1 MGNEAKCRA
10 RVGKEVF
17 AGKALLETKEILFR
31 GETRVKVELST
42 VKSAKVAGE
51 WLQVQTAEG
60 KFEFEL
66 GAETAEKWAK
76 KILNPKSRVEKLG
89 VKVGSKVAVIGK
101 LDGEFLGELEKLK
114 VEVTTKIGK
123 NVEIV
128 FLAAEAKPELNL
140 LAKIVKQIEG
150 ATALWVVYPKG
161 LKTITEMDVLTAG
174 RATGLKDVKVVG
186 FSATHTA
193 LKFVIP
199 VSQR

>member
-1 MGNEAKCRA
+1 MGKEAKCRM
-10 RVGKEVF
+10 RVGKNVF

-31 GETRVKVELST
+31 GETRVKVELSA
-42 VKSAKVAGE
+42 VKSAKMAGA

-60 KFEFEL
+60 EFEFEL

-76 KILNPKSRVEKLG
+76 KILHPKSRAEKLG
-89 VKVGSKVAVIGK
+89 VKAGSKVAAVGK

-114 VEVTTKIGK
+114 MEVTSKIAK
-123 NVEIV
+123 NTEIV
-128 FLAAEAKPELNL
+128 FLVAEAKAELNS
-140 LAKIVKQIEG
+140 LAKIAKQIEG
-150 ATALWVVYPKG
+150 ATGLWVVYPKG
-161 LKTITEMDVLTAG
+161 LKSITEMDVLTAG

-199 VSQR
+199 VLKR

>member
-1 MGNEAKCRA
+1 MGNEAKCRM
-10 RVGKEVF
+10 RVGKELF

-31 GETRVKVELST
+31 GETRVKVELNA
-42 VKSAKVAGE
+42 VKSAKVAGP
-51 WLQVQTAEG
+51 WLQVQTAGG

-89 VKVGSKVAVIGK
+89 VRAGSNVAVIGK
-101 LDGEFLGELEKLK
+101 LAGEFSGELKKIKAEFSEKISK
-114 VEVTTKIGK
+114 DTES
-123 NVEIV
+123 V
-128 FLAAEAKPELNL
+128 FLAAEVKTELNS
-140 LAKIVKQIEG
+140 LAKIAKQIAG